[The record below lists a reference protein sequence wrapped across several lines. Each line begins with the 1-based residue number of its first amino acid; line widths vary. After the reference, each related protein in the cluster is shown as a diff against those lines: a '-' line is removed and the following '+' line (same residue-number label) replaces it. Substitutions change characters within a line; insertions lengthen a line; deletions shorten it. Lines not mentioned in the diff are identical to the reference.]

1 MQNNQNLSELLFK
14 FLRSQPWTHEQT
26 EFVRKVKKKNQ
37 IETKKK
43 KISFLIQMDTLV
55 NPIKQA
61 SLGIAKGVSII
72 GDGLSSVSDTVVGNA
87 GKLFRTNST
96 NFSLIEETKVEMK
109 KKENFLFH
117 LIFIFR
123 IQKVFHYVFFW
134 LLWMKFLI

>member
-1 MQNNQNLSELLFK
+1 
-14 FLRSQPWTHEQT
+14 
-26 EFVRKVKKKNQ
+26 
-37 IETKKK
+37 
-43 KISFLIQMDTLV
+43 MDTLV